1 MLEERGE
8 LWNSVGRTMEQCR
21 WNSVVVQWNIVNKTR
36 KWNSEKV
43 MVEQ

>member
-1 MLEERGE
+1 
-8 LWNSVGRTMEQCR
+8 MEQCR